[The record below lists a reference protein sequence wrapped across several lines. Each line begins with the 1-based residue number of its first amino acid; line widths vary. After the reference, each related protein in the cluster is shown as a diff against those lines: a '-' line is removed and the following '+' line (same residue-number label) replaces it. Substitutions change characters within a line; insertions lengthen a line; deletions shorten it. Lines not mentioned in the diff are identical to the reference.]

1 MKQRQHRFSKDLIS
15 SLLLIPFLLTV
26 VACDGKLKLPTFE
39 SNAPSEEA
47 PPRGAIEDPQ
57 VETPPPASP
66 SESAAPSAPKESSPP
81 VSSENQSESLTIY
94 WLTAKDD
101 DLALAASPLE
111 IEDADLSSQ
120 DKLTTALE
128 RLLKGPANANVS
140 SAIPVETKLNQV
152 TIKNDGVHVNLSKD
166 FTLGGGS
173 SSMQGRLGQL
183 IYTAS
188 SLSPQT
194 PVWISIDG
202 EPLQVLGGEGLEVS
216 QPMTREEF
224 EQSFSI

>member
-1 MKQRQHRFSKDLIS
+1 MKQRQHRFSKGSIS

-66 SESAAPSAPKESSPP
+66 SESTAPAAPQELAPS
-81 VSSENQSESLTIY
+81 VTENQSESLTIY

-101 DLALAASPLE
+101 DLALSASPLE

-140 SAIPVETKLNQV
+140 TAIPVETKLYQL

-173 SSMQGRLGQL
+173 RSMQGRLGQL

-224 EQSFSI
+224 DQSFSI